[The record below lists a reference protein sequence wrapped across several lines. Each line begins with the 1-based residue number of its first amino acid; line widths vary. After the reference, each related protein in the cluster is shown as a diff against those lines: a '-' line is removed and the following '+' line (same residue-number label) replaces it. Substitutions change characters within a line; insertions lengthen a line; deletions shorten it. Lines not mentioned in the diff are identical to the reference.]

1 MYTITEKN
9 SPLGDG
15 NKVLGEFPRLEN
27 SKITF
32 DGAGNVLYCEPGVRL
47 KNSTI
52 EFRGDNSLV
61 YLSESRHLYFLN
73 MVIYHQSN
81 CFFGKHNYMNGP
93 LKAILSERKNIVV
106 GEEGQFSFGIWMRLA
121 DPHLIYDVETR
132 KRINPSR
139 SIYIGDHVWIG
150 QGATLLRG
158 TRVGSGSII
167 GAMSVVSGGSSPPGG
182 TGVPSNT
189 SWAGCPVKMVRPNI
203 FWRKE
208 CVHAFREEDTEKWEQ
223 TDGEEYIFGS
233 VPATTPLFDE
243 IESRLDKGGPVE
255 ERVLYFQDV
264 FRTSNIRSRFFIP
277 LPEPPTK
284 KQRRLFAALGRRQ

>member
-1 MYTITEKN
+1 MYTITGKN
-9 SPLGDG
+9 SPLGDE

-27 SKITF
+27 SKIIF
-32 DGAGNVLYCEPGVRL
+32 DGAGNVLYCEPGVHL

-52 EFRGDNSLV
+52 EFRGDNSLI
-61 YLSESRHLYFLN
+61 YLSESRHLYFLS

-81 CFFGKHNYMNGP
+81 CFFGKHNYINGP

-150 QGATLLRG
+150 QSATLLRG

-167 GAMSVVSGGSSPPGG
+167 GAMGVISGGRPPGG
-182 TGVPSNT
+182 DSLQHV
-189 SWAGCPVKMVRPNI
+189 
-203 FWRKE
+203 
-208 CVHAFREEDTEKWEQ
+208 
-223 TDGEEYIFGS
+223 
-233 VPATTPLFDE
+233 
-243 IESRLDKGGPVE
+243 
-255 ERVLYFQDV
+255 
-264 FRTSNIRSRFFIP
+264 
-277 LPEPPTK
+277 
-284 KQRRLFAALGRRQ
+284 LGRMSRKDGPQKYLLAEGVCPRLPGRGYREMGTERRRGIHI